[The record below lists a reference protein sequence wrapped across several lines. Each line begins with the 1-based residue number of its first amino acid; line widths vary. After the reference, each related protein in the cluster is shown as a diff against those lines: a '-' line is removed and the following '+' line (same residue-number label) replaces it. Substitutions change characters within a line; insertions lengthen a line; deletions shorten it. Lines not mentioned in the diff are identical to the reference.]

1 MSALRRRTPRGRGP
15 GSVVAIALA
24 LVGCG
29 DPPRS
34 DGTADGTATDSTAS
48 GGTTVSTGPATADET
63 GSTTGPSSGCPA
75 RRHTLLLAEACE
87 SIAFGDLDA
96 DGIGDLLVVPGGL
109 EFLPSATVWKRAYS
123 FTGGDPLLSAPEV
136 HCCFD
141 AGSILQTQLYDIN
154 GDGRD
159 DPLITALRTDFSGDV
174 GTSLDAL
181 QMQIRG
187 PQGGYLGRR
196 FLSQV
201 PSAFGST
208 PQVALGEL
216 LPGARAVAVAEG
228 TQLALFEAEGIAL
241 VRPESALALP
251 EPVRDLGA
259 IDLDDDGIDDL
270 AALLGA
276 SVLLLSNSGAF
287 TFEVGPQSVPP
298 ALGPRLRIAQLDGA
312 AAPELVIAGPEGIA
326 VGTLDDDPL
335 GISWQLDPLVVEGPL
350 ALADVDADG
359 LLDLVTVLDD
369 QLVAHL
375 GGGDGSFAP
384 VPLPLS
390 SGVGERVAE
399 IGAGDLDGD
408 GRSELVVCDEQGIVV
423 VTP

>member
-1 MSALRRRTPRGRGP
+1 M
-15 GSVVAIALA
+15 AIALA

-29 DPPRS
+29 DPPGS
-34 DGTADGTATDSTAS
+34 DGSADGTATDTTAS
-48 GGTTVSTGPATADET
+48 GGTTASTVATGLATADET

-87 SIAFGDLDA
+87 GIAFGDLDA
-96 DGIGDLLVVPGGL
+96 DGISDLLVVPGGL
-109 EFLPSATVWKRAYS
+109 DFLPSATVWKRSYS
-123 FTGGDPLLSAPEV
+123 YVGLDPLLSAPEV

-159 DPLITALRTDFSGDV
+159 DPLITELRTEVSGDV
-174 GTSLDAL
+174 GTDLDTL
-181 QMQIRG
+181 EMQIRG

-201 PSAFGST
+201 PSAFGSI
-208 PQVALGEL
+208 PQAAIGEL
-216 LPGARAVAVAEG
+216 LPGGRAVAIAEG
-228 TQLALFEAEGIAL
+228 TQLALYEADGL
-241 VRPESALALP
+241 VLVQPESSLALP

-259 IDLDDDGIDDL
+259 IDLDDDGIDDI
-270 AALLGA
+270 AALLGG
-276 SVLLLSNSGAF
+276 SVLLLNNSGAS
-287 TFEVGPQSVPP
+287 TFEVGPESVPP

-312 AAPELVIAGPEGIA
+312 GAPELLIAGPEGIA
-326 VGTLDDDPL
+326 VGTLDDDAL
-335 GISWQLDPLVVEGPL
+335 GISWQLDPLIIEGPL
-350 ALADVDADG
+350 TLADVDADG

-375 GGGDGSFAP
+375 GGGGDGSFAP
-384 VPLPLS
+384 IPAPLS
-390 SGVGERVAE
+390 SGVGAQVAE
-399 IGAGDLDGD
+399 LGAGDLDGD
-408 GRSELVVCDEQGIVV
+408 GRSELVVCDEQGILV